1 MVPLTVKTEFTS
13 PESFYNACKNAQ
25 GGLASQLFANLKDLQ
40 VKIVGFYLDKDDS
53 VKQYK
58 SNGVTYCAVR
68 LTDESKTGWLSLLK
82 FGAALSKCPDNVR
95 NTFLKFEEGVV
106 QWNIDP
112 TKLFFMSFDKDGN
125 IEKVSLTSSNG
136 ASTTQPSGSM

>member
-1 MVPLTVKTEFTS
+1 MVPLTVKTVYTT

-25 GGLASQLFANLKDLQ
+25 GGLASQLFANLKDIQ

-53 VKQYK
+53 IKKYK
-58 SNGVTYCAVR
+58 SNGVEYCAVR
-68 LTDESKTGWLSLLK
+68 LTDDSKTGWLSLLK

-95 NTFLKFEEGVV
+95 NSFLKLEEGVV
-106 QWNIDP
+106 QWSINP
-112 TKLFFMSFDKDGN
+112 TLLFFMSFDKDGN

-136 ASTTQPSGSM
+136 ASTQPSSGSM